1 MVTEQLISPKS
12 IVVVGGSEDTSKP
25 GGSALKNLIENKFAG
40 KLYVVNPKAD
50 NVQWQKTYHSIS
62 ELPQVD
68 CAILAIPAKMCVDA
82 VRELCS
88 EKGCKAIIIFSA
100 GFNEE
105 GAEGAKLEKEIVSIV
120 NQYGASLIGPNCIG
134 VITNRYSGVFTQ
146 PTSNVSEDGI
156 DIISGSGA
164 TVVFI
169 MEAAI
174 KLGLTFSHVF
184 SVGNS
189 AQLGVE
195 EILKYLDET
204 YVPGVSSPVKLLY
217 IENISKPQMLLKHAK
232 SLISKGARIAA
243 VKAGY
248 SEVGSRAASSHTGAL
263 ASPDVAV
270 DALFR
275 KAGIIRAYG
284 RDELVNIASVLK
296 YPAPKGKK
304 IAIITHAGGPAV
316 MLTDVLS
323 SNGVEIPKIEGPE
336 AQELLSKLFHGS
348 SVSNPIDFLA
358 TGTPEQLGAIIDA
371 CENQFDVDAMTVIF
385 GSPGLTD
392 VYPAYKVLL
401 EKMKSCKKPIYP
413 ILPSVVNA
421 GEAIAAFQKAGGIS
435 FPDEV
440 TFGNAFVK
448 VLNSTITENDTTSY
462 PAIDEAIVR
471 EVIESNESGYLPP
484 AAIQR
489 LLDAAGINRAK
500 EVVASTVEEAL
511 EGAREVG
518 FPLVMKVIGPVHKT
532 DVGGVVL
539 NVSDNS
545 TLETEFNRMIKIQD
559 TTAILLQP
567 MLSGTEIFIGAKRE
581 GNFGTLVM
589 CGLGGIFIE
598 VLKDVKTG
606 LAPLNKDE
614 ADKMIKGLRGY
625 KMIQGT
631 RGMEGVNEVMFNET
645 IRRVSALCMAAPEIE
660 EMDLNPLLGNARNIT
675 AVDARIRINK

>member
-12 IVVVGGSEDTSKP
+12 IVVVGGSEDTTKP

-40 KLYVVNPKAD
+40 QLYVVNPKAD
-50 NVQWQKTYHSIS
+50 IVQGQKTYHSIS

-68 CAILAIPAKMCVDA
+68 CAILAIPAKLCVET
-82 VRELCS
+82 VRELCAD
-88 EKGCKAIIIFSA
+88 KGCKAIIIFSA

-105 GAEGAKLEKEIVSIV
+105 SAEGAKLEKEIVSIV

-134 VITNRYSGVFTQ
+134 VITKSYAGVFTQ

-174 KLGLTFSHVF
+174 KLGLNFAHVF

-204 YVPGVSSPVKLLY
+204 YVHGVSSPVKLLY

-232 SLISKGARIAA
+232 SLIAKGARIAA

-270 DALFR
+270 SALFK

-304 IAIITHAGGPAV
+304 VAIITHAGGPAV
-316 MLTDVLS
+316 MLTDILS
-323 SNGVEIPKIEGPE
+323 SNGVEIPKIEGPA
-336 AQELLSKLFHGS
+336 AQNLLSKLFHGS

-371 CENQFDVDAMTVIF
+371 CENEFDVDAMAVIF

-392 VYPAYKVLL
+392 VYPAYEVLL
-401 EKMKSCKKPIYP
+401 EKMKNCKKPIYP
-413 ILPSVVNA
+413 VLPSVVNA
-421 GEAIAAFQKAGGIS
+421 GEAIAKFQAQGGVS

-440 TFGNAFVK
+440 TFGSAFVK
-448 VLNSTITENDTTSY
+448 VLNNPASEDEDTLPAVDVKTI
-462 PAIDEAIVR
+462 R
-471 EVIESNESGYLPP
+471 EVIENNGNGYLAPE
-484 AAIQR
+484 AIQR

-500 EVVASTVEEAL
+500 EFVAETVEQAL
-511 EGAREVG
+511 AGAKEVG
-518 FPLVMKVIGPVHKT
+518 YPLVMKVIGPVHKT

-539 NVSDNS
+539 NVNDD
-545 TLETEFNRMIKIQD
+545 TKLEAEFNRMIKIQD

-567 MLSGTEIFIGAKRE
+567 MLSGTEIFIGAKKE

-598 VLKDVKTG
+598 VLKDVQTA
-606 LAPLNKDE
+606 LAPVNKSE
-614 ADKMIKGLRGY
+614 ADSMIKGLRGY
-625 KMIQGT
+625 KMIKGT
-631 RGMEGVNEVMFNET
+631 RGLEGVNEEMFNET
-645 IRRVSALCMAAPEIE
+645 VRRVSALCMAAPEIE
-660 EMDLNPLLGNARNIT
+660 EMDLNPLLGNAKT
-675 AVDARIRINK
+675 VVAVDARIRIAK